1 MKADFA
7 TNLNRILFILILFLN
22 LMIKFNH
29 PAWEG
34 FYDPYDYLRQSKIS
48 LADKEFYF
56 PHRVGDFDPRPF
68 TVPLFYKIA
77 GSDANMIV
85 IMQKFFHTLA
95 TWFLAFALLFY
106 IQRKY
111 LRITIVVFI
120 YLFTSWW
127 NILGWANLLLSESLS
142 ITFLFLWIASFLILY
157 KKRNT
162 WTISL
167 HILIAVL
174 FSFTR
179 DSWPYI
185 LIIFYTLFL
194 FYQWIQKKKK
204 VHFAA
209 AMLLLSIG
217 IFFIQQHSAKIGK
230 RYRLPIMNTI
240 VVRILPNDSYTEW
253 FVRNGMPCAGKLKTE
268 YQGTIA
274 DDPKIYN
281 LYNDP
286 DYQEFFNWI
295 DSQGQKTY
303 TRFILTHPGYFLL
316 FHESKEGRG
325 RIFSYMLKNTAGIY
339 GYSHASTAVF
349 PVFNLIL
356 IIFLNAILIFF
367 FLKRKNFIFFYPVAL
382 TIITSCN
389 ALLIY
394 NADALEVERHM
405 VFTNILIQLI
415 GIVSVFVILDNISF
429 SKAVKTI
436 FSRYN
441 ILHSAR

>member
-34 FYDPYDYLRQSKIS
+34 FSDPYDYLRQSKIS

-95 TWFLAFALLFY
+95 TWFLTFALLFY

-127 NILGWANLLLSESLS
+127 NILGWTNLLLPESLS
-142 ITFLFLWIASFLILY
+142 ITFLFLWIASFLMQY
-157 KKRNT
+157 KKKNT

-167 HILIAVL
+167 HILITVL

-185 LIIFYTLFL
+185 LIIFYTLFYC
-194 FYQWIQKKKK
+194 FSGYKKREK
-204 VHFAA
+204 
-209 AMLLLSIG
+209 
-217 IFFIQQHSAKIGK
+217 
-230 RYRLPIMNTI
+230 
-240 VVRILPNDSYTEW
+240 
-253 FVRNGMPCAGKLKTE
+253 
-268 YQGTIA
+268 
-274 DDPKIYN
+274 
-281 LYNDP
+281 
-286 DYQEFFNWI
+286 
-295 DSQGQKTY
+295 
-303 TRFILTHPGYFLL
+303 FILQ
-316 FHESKEGRG
+316 RQC
-325 RIFSYMLKNTAGIY
+325 SY
-339 GYSHASTAVF
+339 
-349 PVFNLIL
+349 
-356 IIFLNAILIFF
+356 
-367 FLKRKNFIFFYPVAL
+367 
-382 TIITSCN
+382 
-389 ALLIY
+389 
-394 NADALEVERHM
+394 
-405 VFTNILIQLI
+405 
-415 GIVSVFVILDNISF
+415 
-429 SKAVKTI
+429 
-436 FSRYN
+436 
-441 ILHSAR
+441 